1 MVDQVSSL
9 GEPLGHTVGMASDE
23 LEISDLTFGSL
34 NIFCSQE
41 PCICRCYITAF
52 CIWFGSRGASETMS
66 SFQDVGLPLLTV
78 VVLSPVAI
86 LSFRYGV
93 PIELIVFGLL
103 FAGYKAPKWCRAGTA
118 KKSDD
123 SPVAV
128 VEPSK
133 EGPPER
139 AFWRPW
145 KARNR
150 EKSGKQNSE
159 AKAAKPKSGAALLKK
174 NASQTQWRSIINKFT
189 PEKFEKL
196 CEQLLGTLPKQGPN
210 TAEKTTCCD
219 SEFSKILEELLSMI
233 FDACS
238 RQHQYTEMYADLC
251 QKLLDHV
258 AMQRPNLDGRA
269 CVWGRCQHIFHTS
282 VLKPPEISTD
292 LPEDEYMDRKAKVKE
307 KMVAW
312 LVFLYI

>member
-1 MVDQVSSL
+1 MGL
-9 GEPLGHTVGMASDE
+9 GEKNDVTHHMYPCVMWCKT
-23 LEISDLTFGSL
+23 LEIDMGRSV
-34 NIFCSQE
+34 
-41 PCICRCYITAF
+41 R
-52 CIWFGSRGASETMS
+52 IWFFLARDTDVMMS

-86 LSFRYGV
+86 LSFRYGI

-103 FAGYKAPKWCRAGTA
+103 FAGYKAPKWCKGKAKQGDDGPVVQAEVVSKDTA
-118 KKSDD
+118 AEK
-123 SPVAV
+123 
-128 VEPSK
+128 
-133 EGPPER
+133 

-145 KARNR
+145 KARR
-150 EKSGKQNSE
+150 RDEPEKAKSGKGE
-159 AKAAKPKSGAALLKK
+159 AKVAKPKSAAALLKK

-219 SEFSKILEELLSMI
+219 TEFSKILEELLSMI

-258 AMQRPNLDGRA
+258 AKQRPNLDGRA
-269 CVWGRCQHIFHTS
+269 CVWSRCQHIFQTS
-282 VLKPPEISTD
+282 VLKPPEIPAD
-292 LPEDEYMDRKAKVKE
+292 LPEDEYMDRKAKIKE
-307 KMVAW
+307 KMVAGW
-312 LVFLYI
+312 WFQKASSSLFSLTIL